1 MVRKK
6 LIKLDAKESH
16 PIMIV
21 EKALKSM
28 FG

>member
-1 MVRKK
+1 MVHKK
-6 LIKLDAKESH
+6 RIKLNAKESH

-21 EKALKSM
+21 EKALRSM